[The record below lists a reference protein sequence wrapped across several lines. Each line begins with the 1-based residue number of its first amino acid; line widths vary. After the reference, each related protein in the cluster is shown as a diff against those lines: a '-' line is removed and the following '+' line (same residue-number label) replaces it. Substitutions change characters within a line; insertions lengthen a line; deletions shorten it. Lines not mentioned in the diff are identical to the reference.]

1 MAVVYREEKHY
12 YSSVLFRFI
21 CKDVYFSKLKYYPST
36 RGPQKDKKNLSEYI
50 SDTAICVKKHNR
62 KIQGLPLPLK
72 VMQDFENIKME
83 NYIKWVLGYHRPQ
96 KYNFLYLFPYDP
108 ELKRI
113 SNYEVD
119 LSDLQKNK
127 LPNNRIEISDFD
139 FIADEIYIWPELI
152 STKPDYKATGGYV
165 FEVPEFFLKPS
176 INEVIYLE
184 FRAQVIEEEEKEMIE
199 PDRLFF
205 NLFYDVHGNL
215 IYFKNRFVKQFKSI
229 IPDFIS
235 VPEGCVWAKDKEL
248 MKRSLSAFK
257 DRFCPDKWVSG

>member
-36 RGPQKDKKNLSEYI
+36 QGPQKEKKNLSEYI

-62 KIQGLPLPLK
+62 KNQGLSLPLN

-83 NYIKWVLGYHRPQ
+83 NYTKWVLGYHKPQ
-96 KYNFLYLFPYDP
+96 KYNFLYLFPYTP
-108 ELKRI
+108 KLKRT

-119 LSDLQKNK
+119 ISDLKKNK
-127 LPNNRIEISDFD
+127 LPDNCIEIPDFD
-139 FIADEIYIWPELI
+139 FKANEIYIWPELI
-152 STKPDYKATGGYV
+152 FTKPDYKSTGGYV

-176 INEVIYLE
+176 IYEVKE
-184 FRAQVIEEEEKEMIE
+184 FQFQAQVIEEEEKEMIE

-215 IYFKNRFVKQFKSI
+215 IYFKNRFVKQLKTI
-229 IPDFIS
+229 IPDFLFS
-235 VPEGCVWAKDKEL
+235 PEGCVWAKDKEL
-248 MKRSLSAFK
+248 MKISTFK